1 MIRTDVNTAGRHFLE
16 FAIAFL
22 SLTKCQYQQ
31 TNGVKVNSLGFFT
44 LVALEN
50 WADEN
55 YTMSDLADK
64 LQIAKQQLSRLIN
77 DLEAKGLVERI
88 HDTANRRRVYIRIS
102 RHGLEMMDELKQDM
116 LKSTTAALSSYNE
129 NELDELD
136 HCLCRLTELMKKFN
150 ADGC

>member
-1 MIRTDVNTAGRHFLE
+1 M
-16 FAIAFL
+16 
-22 SLTKCQYQQ
+22 
-31 TNGVKVNSLGFFT
+31 KVNSLGFFT

-77 DLEAKGLVERI
+77 DLEAKELVERI

-102 RHGLEMMDELKQDM
+102 RHGLEMMDELKQSM
-116 LKSTTAALSSYNE
+116 LKSTTAALSAYSE
-129 NELDELD
+129 DELEELD
-136 HCLCRLTELMKKFN
+136 HCLCRLTKLMEKFN

>member
-1 MIRTDVNTAGRHFLE
+1 MSTDINTAGKHFLQ

-22 SLTKCQYQQ
+22 SLAKCQYQQ
-31 TNGVKVNSLGFFT
+31 ANDVKVNSLGFFT

-77 DLEAKGLVERI
+77 DLEAKELVERI

-102 RHGLEMMDELKQDM
+102 RHGLEMMDELKQSM
-116 LKSTTAALSSYNE
+116 LKSTTAALSAYSE
-129 NELDELD
+129 DELEELD
-136 HCLCRLTELMKKFN
+136 HCLCRLTKLMEKFN

>member
-1 MIRTDVNTAGRHFLE
+1 MRTDINTAGKHFLQ

-31 TNGVKVNSLGFFT
+31 ANDVKVNSLGFFT

-77 DLEAKGLVERI
+77 DLEAKELVERI

-102 RHGLEMMDELKQDM
+102 RHGLEMMDELKQSM
-116 LKSTTAALSSYNE
+116 LKSTTAALSAYSE
-129 NELDELD
+129 DELEELD
-136 HCLCRLTELMKKFN
+136 HCLCRLTKLMEKFN

>member
-1 MIRTDVNTAGRHFLE
+1 MSTDINTAGKHFLQ

-31 TNGVKVNSLGFFT
+31 ANDVKVNSLGFFT

-64 LQIAKQQLSRLIN
+64 L
-77 DLEAKGLVERI
+77 
-88 HDTANRRRVYIRIS
+88 RVYIRIS
-102 RHGLEMMDELKQDM
+102 RHGLEMMDELKQSM
-116 LKSTTAALSSYNE
+116 LKSTTAALSAYSE
-129 NELDELD
+129 DELEELD
-136 HCLCRLTELMKKFN
+136 HCLCRLTKLMEKFN

>member
-22 SLTKCQYQQ
+22 SLAKCQYQQ
-31 TNGVKVNSLGFFT
+31 ANDVKVNSLGFFT

-136 HCLCRLTELMKKFN
+136 HCLCRLTKLMKKFN

>member
-136 HCLCRLTELMKKFN
+136 RCLCRLIELMKKFN